1 MSDTRIARGDPICGS
16 QQHYIELVSEI
27 IAQRTAGTGK
37 LPGVYI
43 MTFGCQQN
51 EADSE
56 RLAGVAEAM
65 GYVAVDNPRDA
76 SLIITNTC
84 AVREHAEQKALSAI
98 GRYKHIK
105 NENPSTIVVACGC
118 MTAQEHRQNELKQR
132 YPYVDIVLGSSAWQR
147 LPELLYRR
155 LTGEKRLFCLDGGD
169 AIPEDIPVKHEFS
182 YKAWLPIMYGCNNFC
197 SYCIVPYVRGR
208 ERSRRPEDIV
218 AEARE
223 LVARGCR
230 DITLLGQNVNS
241 YGKDLDIGYD
251 FADLIKDVSAI
262 DGDFRLR
269 FMTSHPKDA
278 TRKLIDALAASDKAA
293 RHFHLPLQSGSDRI
307 LKAMNR
313 RYDRAKYLD
322 TVAYIREK
330 MPDIA
335 LTTDIIVGFPGEAE
349 EDFEDTLDII
359 RRVRYDMIF
368 SFVFS
373 PRRGTPAAEM
383 ENQVPVEI
391 KTQRYLALVELQ
403 NAVSEEINRKFKDSV
418 VRVLCDGPSKTNK
431 SIYSGRTSGNMIV
444 FFHGEPA
451 DIGNFVNVKIERTEA
466 FALHG
471 EKTDEAPFDKR

>member
-1 MSDTRIARGDPICGS
+1 
-16 QQHYIELVSEI
+16 
-27 IAQRTAGTGK
+27 
-37 LPGVYI
+37 
-43 MTFGCQQN
+43 
-51 EADSE
+51 
-56 RLAGVAEAM
+56 
-65 GYVAVDNPRDA
+65 
-76 SLIITNTC
+76 
-84 AVREHAEQKALSAI
+84 
-98 GRYKHIK
+98 
-105 NENPSTIVVACGC
+105 

-155 LTGEKRLFCLDGGD
+155 LTGEKRLFCLDGSD
-169 AIPEDIPVKHEFS
+169 TIPEGIPVKHEFS
-182 YKAWLPIMYGCNNFC
+182 YKAWLPVMYGCNNFC

-218 AEARE
+218 AEARD
-223 LVARGCR
+223 LVAHGCR

-241 YGKDLDIGYD
+241 YGRDLGTGYD
-251 FADLIKDVSAI
+251 FADLIKDISAI

-278 TRKLIDALAASDKAA
+278 TRKLVDALAASDKAA

-313 RYDRAKYLD
+313 RYDRKKYLD
-322 TVAYIREK
+322 VVAYIREK

-335 LTTDIIVGFPGEAE
+335 LTTDIIVGFPGETE

-359 RRVRYDMIF
+359 KRVRYDMIF

-383 ENQVPVEI
+383 ENQVPFEI
-391 KTQRYLALVELQ
+391 KTQRYLALVDLQ
-403 NAVSEEINRKFKDSV
+403 NTISEEINRKFQDSV

-431 SIYSGRTSGNMIV
+431 SLYSGRTSENKIV
-444 FFHGEPA
+444 FFHGEPD
-451 DIGNFVNVKIERTEA
+451 DIGNFVNVKVERTEA
-466 FALHG
+466 FALYG
-471 EKTDEAPFDKR
+471 EKTDKAPLDNR